1 ATSQFFINLVDN
13 LFLDYSSTN
22 SPGYAVFGDVV
33 RGMEV
38 VDAIAAYPTS
48 SRTGFSDVPTTD
60 IVINK
65 TTRIR

>member
-1 ATSQFFINLVDN
+1 
-13 LFLDYSSTN
+13 
-22 SPGYAVFGDVV
+22 FGDVV